1 MLGNDLNIKL
11 GDLVK
16 LHPVTARSFYPDII
30 GEVGTV
36 VHLMPWA
43 YDGCDVLIGGRK
55 RRIHYNF
62 ILPLDWEGP
71 FYEDR

>member
-1 MLGNDLNIKL
+1 MSRKDHNIKL

-16 LHPVTARSFYPDII
+16 LHPVTARRDYPDII
-30 GEVGTV
+30 GEIGTV
-36 VHLMPWA
+36 VHLMPSA
-43 YDGCDVLIGGRK
+43 DRGDVLIGGRK
-55 RRIHYNF
+55 RRIHYNY